1 MEGIIIMLF
10 TTLYFFAFLAACLIG
25 YYVIPKKYRW
35 IWLLIVSYGYYFV
48 SSVKCSL
55 FLVYATAVIY
65 ICGILLDK
73 VIKGSDEY
81 LEANKETITKEEKK
95 VYKEKVKR
103 KKRLILAAACILNFG
118 MLAVVKYTN
127 FAIENIN
134 AVLSRTGGSLIEPV
148 NWVLPLGISFF
159 TFQSVSYII
168 DVYQGKYEAE
178 KNPFKLGLFVSFF
191 PQLLQGPIGRFNHL
205 APQLFEGN
213 GLDIKNLQFGLQ
225 RILWGIAKKIIIA
238 DRAAVVVNEVF
249 NNYDNYCGLIYIV
262 AVLMYSVQ
270 LYMDFSGGMDIV
282 IGTAQMFGV
291 NMSENF
297 RQPYF
302 SKSISEFWRRWHIT
316 LGTWMKDYI
325 FYPLSLSKAMNR
337 FGKWGKKH
345 FGSFVG
351 KTLPI
356 CFANLVIFF
365 VVGIWHGASWKYIA
379 YGLYNGFIIAISA
392 LLKPVY
398 EKGLKVCHI
407 NAESRGWHIF
417 QIIRTFILVN
427 IGWYFDMGVSL
438 TAALIMMKY
447 SLVSFRFIQFTDGSL
462 FNLGLELQD
471 YIVILAGCAVVFVI
485 SLLKEKGINIRESV
499 AKLALPVRWFIYYA
513 LILIIIIFGYTLG
526 VQSFIYANF

>member
-1 MEGIIIMLF
+1 M
-10 TTLYFFAFLAACLIG
+10 
-25 YYVIPKKYRW
+25 
-35 IWLLIVSYGYYFV
+35 
-48 SSVKCSL
+48 
-55 FLVYATAVIY
+55 
-65 ICGILLDK
+65 
-73 VIKGSDEY
+73 
-81 LEANKETITKEEKK
+81 
-95 VYKEKVKR
+95 
-103 KKRLILAAACILNFG
+103 
-118 MLAVVKYTN
+118 
-127 FAIENIN
+127 
-134 AVLSRTGGSLIEPV
+134 
-148 NWVLPLGISFF
+148 
-159 TFQSVSYII
+159 
-168 DVYQGKYEAE
+168 
-178 KNPFKLGLFVSFF
+178 FVSFF

-205 APQLFEGN
+205 APQLFEGKR
-213 GLDIKNLQFGLQ
+213 LDIKNLQFGLQ

-438 TAALIMMKY
+438 T
-447 SLVSFRFIQFTDGSL
+447 DGSL

-499 AKLALPVRWFIYYA
+499 AKMALPVRWLVYYG
-513 LILIIIIFGYTLG
+513 LILIIIVFGYTLG

>member
-95 VYKEKVKR
+95 VYKEKIKR

-213 GLDIKNLQFGLQ
+213 RLDIKNLQFGLQ

-282 IGTAQMFGV
+282 IGTA
-291 NMSENF
+291 
-297 RQPYF
+297 
-302 SKSISEFWRRWHIT
+302 
-316 LGTWMKDYI
+316 
-325 FYPLSLSKAMNR
+325 
-337 FGKWGKKH
+337 
-345 FGSFVG
+345 
-351 KTLPI
+351 
-356 CFANLVIFF
+356 
-365 VVGIWHGASWKYIA
+365 
-379 YGLYNGFIIAISA
+379 
-392 LLKPVY
+392 
-398 EKGLKVCHI
+398 
-407 NAESRGWHIF
+407 
-417 QIIRTFILVN
+417 
-427 IGWYFDMGVSL
+427 
-438 TAALIMMKY
+438 
-447 SLVSFRFIQFTDGSL
+447 
-462 FNLGLELQD
+462 
-471 YIVILAGCAVVFVI
+471 
-485 SLLKEKGINIRESV
+485 
-499 AKLALPVRWFIYYA
+499 
-513 LILIIIIFGYTLG
+513 
-526 VQSFIYANF
+526 

>member
-1 MEGIIIMLF
+1 
-10 TTLYFFAFLAACLIG
+10 
-25 YYVIPKKYRW
+25 
-35 IWLLIVSYGYYFV
+35 
-48 SSVKCSL
+48 
-55 FLVYATAVIY
+55 
-65 ICGILLDK
+65 
-73 VIKGSDEY
+73 
-81 LEANKETITKEEKK
+81 
-95 VYKEKVKR
+95 
-103 KKRLILAAACILNFG
+103 
-118 MLAVVKYTN
+118 
-127 FAIENIN
+127 
-134 AVLSRTGGSLIEPV
+134 
-148 NWVLPLGISFF
+148 
-159 TFQSVSYII
+159 
-168 DVYQGKYEAE
+168 
-178 KNPFKLGLFVSFF
+178 
-191 PQLLQGPIGRFNHL
+191 
-205 APQLFEGN
+205 
-213 GLDIKNLQFGLQ
+213 
-225 RILWGIAKKIIIA
+225 
-238 DRAAVVVNEVF
+238 
-249 NNYDNYCGLIYIV
+249 
-262 AVLMYSVQ
+262 
-270 LYMDFSGGMDIV
+270 MDIV
-282 IGTAQMFGV
+282 IGTAKMFGV

-365 VVGIWHGASWKYIA
+365 VVGIWHGASWKFIA